1 MIFVLSQQAAASVL
15 SGSNRAC
22 NLIFLRKPP
31 LCGLGMVGG
40 AAGCHPHKGR
50 CDSQGPSWAPQS
62 SACRSPNQ
70 VDPVCV
76 RTNRCLGLGDGQR
89 AEAGVRDRL
98 GLGGTGES
106 QGRNIAHL
114 ILGINPYL
122 CFPEASSCLRRCQR
136 QFRDLVPS
144 LGSKQVGVLTS
155 LGLHLHVPYCCFVPQ
170 NTPTGSMFSDKFSP

>member
-1 MIFVLSQQAAASVL
+1 MEAKEA
-15 SGSNRAC
+15 G
-22 NLIFLRKPP
+22 
-31 LCGLGMVGG
+31 VGG

-70 VDPVCV
+70 IDPVCV